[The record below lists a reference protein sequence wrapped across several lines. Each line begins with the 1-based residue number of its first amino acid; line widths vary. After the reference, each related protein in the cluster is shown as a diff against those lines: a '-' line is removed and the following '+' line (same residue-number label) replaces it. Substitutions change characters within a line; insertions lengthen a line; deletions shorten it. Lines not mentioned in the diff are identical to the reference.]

1 MKQQP
6 SETTY
11 GLNAYSMHDLI
22 HQFPLNQIESREI
35 IDKILQS
42 NKDIPG
48 GLMVILNEIQSHIGY
63 ISRPIQ
69 EYVSLILNI
78 PVSTIAG
85 VVSFYSFFT
94 TEPRGDHTVK
104 FCMGTACYVGGT
116 QQLIRKAE
124 QILDIQAGE
133 TTPDNRITM
142 EVCRCVGSCSQAP
155 VVVVDEQ
162 MYGRLRPS
170 KIPPLI
176 RDILKKYEDS

>member
-1 MKQQP
+1 MMDQV
-6 SETTY
+6 SEHLY
-11 GLNAYSMHDLI
+11 GLSGQSMHELI
-22 HQFPLNQIESREI
+22 HKFPLDQTDIREN
-35 IDKILQS
+35 IDNILQEY
-42 NKDIPG
+42 KDVPG
-48 GLMVILNEIQSHIGY
+48 GLMVILNEIQSQIGY

-69 EYVSLILNI
+69 EYVSLVLNT

-124 QILDIQAGE
+124 QILNIQSGE
-133 TTPDNRITM
+133 TTPDNRITL